1 MTKNNS
7 CPIAIVG
14 VSSLMPGS
22 ISADGFWR
30 DILSGKD
37 LITDVPASHWLIE
50 DYYDP
55 DPSKPDKTYAKRG
68 AFLPDVDFDPM
79 AWGVPPNIVPATDT
93 NQLLA
98 LIVAKQVLEDAA
110 RGQFQDMDR
119 EKMSIMLG
127 VTSAQELLGSM
138 VSRLQ
143 RPVWVKALREAG
155 LPESKVD
162 DVCARISAEYTPWQ
176 ESTFPGVLG
185 NVVAGRIANRLDLH
199 GTNCV
204 TDAACASTFSALSM
218 AVNELRLGDSDLAI
232 AGGADTMNDIFMYMC
247 FSKTPALSPSGDCRP
262 FSDQADGTMLGEGIA
277 MVALKRLSD
286 AERDGDRVYAVITGV
301 GTSSDG
307 RSKSVYAPVP
317 EGQARALRRAY
328 ELAGYGPETVELV
341 EAHGT
346 GTKAGDAAE
355 FGGLDIV
362 WNESGRE
369 DRQWCALGSVK
380 SQIGHTKAA
389 AGAAGLVKAVLALH
403 HKVLPPTTK
412 VDAPNPKLKLEES
425 AFYLPTK
432 ARPWVRGSDHPRRA
446 SVSSFGFGGSNF
458 HVAMEEYTGPSA
470 RQDRTRAFGSELVV
484 VTGASA
490 ADVAAKCRALAAE
503 VAACT
508 DPGLLPFLA
517 QASQQAFDA
526 AQAASGARVAV
537 VAKSEADLAAKLTKA
552 ADLADKGAP
561 ADLPGGVSFG
571 VGAHQGD
578 VAFLFPGQGSQYIE
592 MGREQALA
600 FDEVRSAWDTAA
612 SLSLANE
619 ALHHVVF
626 PRTQF
631 TADEQQA
638 AAAKLT
644 ATEWAQPA
652 IGTHSLGL
660 LRLLR
665 ALGVTPAAVGGHSF
679 GEVMAL
685 AAAGAISDE
694 DALRVARKRGE
705 LMRDAAQTPGSM
717 LAVTATVE
725 VLREKLAAYGED
737 VVVANHNAP
746 EQVVLSGPT
755 AAVDA
760 VEAKLKADGLRATR
774 LSVATA
780 FHSKVVSASTVPFKA
795 FLADV
800 AFGAPSVPVYAN
812 SEAAPYPAEA
822 GAARAILGQ
831 QIAEPVRFVEQV
843 RAMHAAGCRTFV
855 EVGPGSVLTGLV
867 GRILGDVPHA
877 AFALDRKGKDG
888 EEALFVG
895 LAKLVAA
902 GVSLSLAPL
911 SLGLRVSED
920 PRARTKPKMALKLNG
935 SNYDKPYPPP
945 GGAAAL
951 PKPNP
956 EVALVVSRPAPV
968 AAVPAA
974 ARPAPSVTT
983 PSVTP
988 AVSTQA
994 PVRAAAPAP
1003 APAPAQPA
1011 PVVAA
1016 PAPVV
1021 SAPAPVVAAPAALPA
1036 SPAQPVFAPAA
1047 PNTDWLAAYAA
1058 IQQQTAEAHAA
1069 FATAMSQSH
1078 AAFLQSAQSSV
1089 FGMTTL
1095 ASVPVA
1101 ASVAPA
1107 MHVTPAT
1114 PVAYAPATVPTAV
1127 PAPTPAPTVVAAPAP
1142 AHVPPAAPAPVAA
1155 QPAAPVVAAP
1165 TPVAKP
1171 AAPAPSAPV
1180 AAPTAPAAAKAPAKT
1195 GPNLHALMLQV
1206 VADKTGYPEEMLGL
1220 EMDLEADLGV
1230 DSIKRVE
1237 ILSTMR
1243 EREPG
1248 LPDVDAGEMAKLRTL
1263 GEIVAY
1269 MGATLPAAGA
1279 PAAASAPSPV
1289 AAVAAAAPG
1298 RDLQALMLQV
1308 VADKTGY
1315 PTEMLGLEMDLE
1327 ADLGV
1332 DSIKRVEILSTMR
1345 EREPGLPDVD
1355 AGEMA
1360 KLRTLG
1366 EIVAYMGA
1374 SLPVA
1379 PAAATPV
1386 AAAPTAPAAPGR
1398 DLHALML
1405 QVVAEK
1411 TGYPTEML
1419 GLEMDLEADLGVD
1432 SIKRVEIL
1440 STMRERE
1447 PGLPDVDAGEMAKL
1461 RTLGEIVAY
1470 MNGGNTSGPSAAPTA
1485 APTAPTPTAS
1495 TASQVGRFP
1504 LRLVSAPALGFA
1516 LPGLHRVQSLAI
1528 TSDGTGL
1535 AEALAA
1541 SLGAQGVRAHAV
1553 ADVSA
1558 LGPDVDGVV
1567 FLGGLAD
1574 VTDID
1579 AALRVQREAFLAAK
1593 QLAPRANQGPVVFV
1607 TVQDTGG
1614 DFGLAGSTRAWLG
1627 GLPGLVKT
1635 AALEWPQVGAR
1646 AIDVDRGDLDVPQLA
1661 SLLSDELLSGGLELE
1676 VALSPAGSER
1686 RRTLESYREELARDA
1701 DPAPRLGPTDVVLAS
1716 GGARG
1721 VTARTLVALA
1731 QKTCARFVLLGRS
1744 PLDPEPAC
1752 VHGLTAD
1759 AELKRALLGDAKARG
1774 EAITPQALG
1783 QRVSAIRGAREVQQ
1797 TLADIE
1803 AAGGLARYVPV
1814 DVLDEAG
1821 IAQALEAVRADWG
1834 PVTAVVHG
1842 AGLLAD
1848 KRIEDKTV
1856 EQFERVFRTKVDG
1869 LRVLLSATRRDPL
1882 KALVM
1887 FSSVAG
1893 RCGNQGQCDYAMAN
1907 ETLNKVAALEK
1918 LRRGDALSVKSLNW
1932 GPWEGGMVTPE
1943 LKAHFDALGVP
1954 LIPLEV
1960 GAAML
1965 VDELRLST
1973 PTDNVEIVLGGQPR
1987 PESLLEPGSSEQD
2000 RVFDLRVHRS
2010 THAYLDHHRVK
2021 GNAVVPVVLV
2031 LEWFARAARAVCP
2044 ELVFAGCRD
2053 VKVLKGIT
2061 LPGFDGPGDRFEVHA
2076 RKLSNGAGAL
2086 YALELRSALGTR
2098 HYSATAVL
2106 EPQRPTPTPLKAPPQ
2121 GLGPIRASV
2130 YSEDG
2135 SGVLFHGEDF
2145 RVVRDV
2151 QVGTDGLSASLVGTH
2166 EKAWRPDAWQTDP
2179 ALLDGGLQL
2188 ALLWTEH
2195 ALGRASLPTGLGA
2208 LHVYKPG
2215 APAGEL
2221 RATLHARSATDAR
2234 AVTDVSFVDAG
2245 GELVASLEGV
2255 ETHVLP

>member
-1 MTKNNS
+1 MTKTNS

-98 LIVAKQVLEDAA
+98 LIVAKQVLEDAS
-110 RGQFQDMDR
+110 RGQFQSMDR

-277 MVALKRLSD
+277 MVALKRLAD

-328 ELAGYGPETVELV
+328 DLAGYGPETVELV

-355 FGGLDIV
+355 FGGLDTV

-403 HKVLPPTTK
+403 HKVIPPTTK
-412 VDAPNPKLKLEES
+412 VDAPNPKLHLEES

-458 HVAMEEYTGPSA
+458 HIAMEEYTGAGA
-470 RQDRTRAFGSELVV
+470 RQDRTRAYTSELVV
-484 VTGASA
+484 VTGGSA
-490 ADVAAKCRALAAE
+490 ADVAAKCRALASE
-503 VAACT
+503 VEAC
-508 DPGLLPFLA
+508 DEPGLLAFVA
-517 QASQQAFDA
+517 QASQLSFDA

-537 VAKSEADLAAKLTKA
+537 VAKSEAELVAKLRQGA
-552 ADLADKGAP
+552 ELADKGA
-561 ADLPGGVSFG
+561 ASDRPGGVSFG
-571 VGAHQGD
+571 VGAHEGG
-578 VAFLFPGQGSQYIE
+578 VALLFPGQGSQYIE
-592 MGREQALA
+592 MGREQAIA
-600 FDEVRSAWDTAA
+600 FEEVRSAWDSAA
-612 SLSLANE
+612 SLALASD
-619 ALHHVVF
+619 ALHDVVF
-626 PRTQF
+626 PRSQF
-631 TADEQQA
+631 TAEEQQA

-660 LRLLR
+660 LRLLKT
-665 ALGVTPAAVGGHSF
+665 LGVTPAAVGGHSF

-685 AAAGAISDE
+685 AAAGAIAED
-694 DALRVARKRGE
+694 DALRIARKRGE

-717 LAVTATVE
+717 LAVSATVE
-725 VLREKLAAYGED
+725 VLRPKLEAYGED

-755 AAVDA
+755 AAIDA

-795 FLADV
+795 FLADI
-800 AFGAPSVPVYAN
+800 AFSAPSVPVYAN
-812 SEAAPYPAEA
+812 SEAAPYPADPSV
-822 GAARAILGQ
+822 ARGILGQ

-867 GRILGDVPHA
+867 GRILGDVAHSA
-877 AFALDRKGKDG
+877 IALDRKGKDG
-888 EEALFVG
+888 EEALFVA

-902 GVSLSLAPL
+902 GVPMSLAPL
-911 SLGLRVSED
+911 SAGLRVAED
-920 PRARTKPKMALKLNG
+920 PRARIKPKMALKLNG
-935 SNYDKPYPPP
+935 ANYDKPYPPP

-956 EVALVVSRPAPV
+956 EPVPAPVAVAPVAAAPSAGRPAAAVSSHASPAPAPV
-968 AAVPAA
+968 AAAPARPAITVPYPEPLPMPTPLAPPPPPAPTPAPAVAQPVATQPAA
-974 ARPAPSVTT
+974 ASE
-983 PSVTP
+983 
-988 AVSTQA
+988 
-994 PVRAAAPAP
+994 
-1003 APAPAQPA
+1003 
-1011 PVVAA
+1011 
-1016 PAPVV
+1016 
-1021 SAPAPVVAAPAALPA
+1021 
-1036 SPAQPVFAPAA
+1036 
-1047 PNTDWLAAYAA
+1047 WLAAYAA
-1058 IQQQTAEAHAA
+1058 IQQQTADAHAA
-1069 FATAMSQSH
+1069 FASAMSQSH
-1078 AAFLQSAQSSV
+1078 AAFLQSAQASV
-1089 FGMTTL
+1089 FGMTSL
-1095 ASVPVA
+1095 AGVGA
-1101 ASVAPA
+1101 LA
-1107 MHVTPAT
+1107 
-1114 PVAYAPATVPTAV
+1114 
-1127 PAPTPAPTVVAAPAP
+1127 
-1142 AHVPPAAPAPVAA
+1142 
-1155 QPAAPVVAAP
+1155 AAPVVAAAAP
-1165 TPVAKP
+1165 ALYAPVPHAAPVAAAPSTSAQLAPVVAAPVAQAP
-1171 AAPAPSAPV
+1171 AAPAAVAPRPV
-1180 AAPTAPAAAKAPAKT
+1180 TQAAVTPAATPVPVKPVVAPAQPAPAKSAAQPT
-1195 GPNLHALMLQV
+1195 PAAKPGRDLRALMLQV

-1269 MGATLPAAGA
+1269 MGASLPAASA
-1279 PAAASAPSPV
+1279 PAAAAGSAPSTAASAPS
-1289 AAVAAAAPG
+1289 AAAAPG
-1298 RDLQALMLQV
+1298 RDLN
-1308 VADKTGY
+1308 
-1315 PTEMLGLEMDLE
+1315 
-1327 ADLGV
+1327 
-1332 DSIKRVEILSTMR
+1332 
-1345 EREPGLPDVD
+1345 
-1355 AGEMA
+1355 
-1360 KLRTLG
+1360 
-1366 EIVAYMGA
+1366 
-1374 SLPVA
+1374 
-1379 PAAATPV
+1379 
-1386 AAAPTAPAAPGR
+1386 
-1398 DLHALML
+1398 ALML

-1470 MNGGNTSGPSAAPTA
+1470 MNGGVAPAAPAAEATDTQGSSAAPANTPVAASAPPTA
-1485 APTAPTPTAS
+1485 AL
-1495 TASQVGRFP
+1495 GRFP
-1504 LRLVSAPALGFA
+1504 LRLVGAPALGFS
-1516 LPGLHRVQSLAI
+1516 LPGIHRLQCLAI
-1528 TSDGTGL
+1528 VSDGAGV

-1541 SLGAQGVRAHAV
+1541 QLALQNVRAQV
-1553 ADVSA
+1553 VSRA
-1558 LGPDVDGVV
+1558 SELPGNVDGVV
-1567 FLGGLAD
+1567 FLGGLRELAD
-1574 VTDID
+1574 VD
-1579 AALRVQREAFLAAK
+1579 AALAVQREAFMAAK
-1593 QLAPRANQGPVVFV
+1593 ALASRANQSPVVFV

-1614 DFGLAGSTRAWLG
+1614 DFGLSGSSRAWLG

-1646 AIDVDRGDLDVPQLA
+1646 AIDLARGELDAQAIAVALGN
-1661 SLLSDELLSGGLELE
+1661 ELLAGGLELE
-1676 VALSPAGSER
+1676 VALDPSAAEP
-1686 RRTLESYREELARDA
+1686 RRTLESYREALPSDV
-1701 DPAPRLGPTDVVLAS
+1701 DQTPRLGPTDVVLAS

-1731 QKTCARFVLLGRS
+1731 AKTCARFVLLGRS
-1744 PLDPEPAC
+1744 PLTEEPAC
-1752 VHGLTAD
+1752 VQGRSAD
-1759 AELKRALLGDAKARG
+1759 ADLKRALLADAKARG
-1774 EAITPQALG
+1774 EAVTPAGLG
-1783 QRVSAIRGAREVQQ
+1783 QRVASIRGAREVRE

-1803 AAGGLARYVPV
+1803 AAGGLARYVAV

-1821 IAQALEAVRADWG
+1821 VANALESVRAEWG

-1869 LRVLLSATRRDPL
+1869 LRVLLAATRRDPL
-1882 KALVM
+1882 AVLVM

-1918 LRRGDALSVKSLNW
+1918 LRRGGDLSVKSLNW

-1960 GAAML
+1960 GAQML
-1965 VDELRLST
+1965 VDELRVST
-1973 PTDNVEIVLGGQPR
+1973 PTDNVEIVLGGAPR
-1987 PESLLEPGSSEQD
+1987 PESLLDAGGVERE

-2044 ELVFAGCRD
+2044 ELLFVGCRD

-2061 LPGFDGPGDRFEVHA
+2061 LPGFDSEGDRFEIHA
-2076 RKLSNGAGAL
+2076 RKLSNGEGAL
-2086 YALELRSALGTR
+2086 YALELRSAAGTR

-2106 EPQRPTPTPLKAPPQ
+2106 EPVRPTPQPLKAPPQ

-2145 RVVRDV
+2145 RVVRDL

-2166 EKAWRPDAWQTDP
+2166 EKAWLPDAWQTDP

-2195 ALGRASLPTGLGA
+2195 TLGRASLPTGLGA

-2221 RATLHARSATDAR
+2221 RATLHARSATGAR